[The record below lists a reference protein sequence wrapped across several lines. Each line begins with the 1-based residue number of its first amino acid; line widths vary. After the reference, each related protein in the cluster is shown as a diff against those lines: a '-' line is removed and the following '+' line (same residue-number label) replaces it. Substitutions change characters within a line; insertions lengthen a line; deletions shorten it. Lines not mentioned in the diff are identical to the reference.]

1 MASPAE
7 RQVLLAPDVV
17 ARAAARVV
25 PAHEQRWMLSQP
37 RELRRHFV
45 RHVFDHPDMER
56 RQEIW
61 MLTQT
66 DEVRETYIAE
76 VLERQHPRPHQEIWM
91 LRQPI
96 EVRESYVH
104 DVILAEGPLS
114 SP

>member
-1 MASPAE
+1 MAVAE

-17 ARAAARVV
+17 AKAAARVA
-25 PAHEQRWMLSQP
+25 PLPEQRWMLTRP

-45 RHVFDHPDMER
+45 RHVFGHPDMER

>member
-1 MASPAE
+1 
-7 RQVLLAPDVV
+7 
-17 ARAAARVV
+17 
-25 PAHEQRWMLSQP
+25 
-37 RELRRHFV
+37 
-45 RHVFDHPDMER
+45 
-56 RQEIW
+56 

-66 DEVRETYIAE
+66 DEVRESYIAE